1 MHHNHAAPHR
11 HRQLKSHLDPSL
23 FTLLIKFNFSL
34 KTRYKRESFDLVVA
48 HGVPQQFMYLSQM
61 GEKHICVDF
70 VQLNR
75 VTKKDSYP
83 VSRADRPHQRL
94 AGKQIFSKLDLK
106 SAYWQFPMD
115 ESSVEKTAF
124 SPGPG
129 YGLWEFVVLPYGLT
143 GATQICQRGLD
154 ELFRDCHNCVDNYVE
169 YIIIF

>member
-1 MHHNHAAPHR
+1 M
-11 HRQLKSHLDPSL
+11 
-23 FTLLIKFNFSL
+23 
-34 KTRYKRESFDLVVA
+34 
-48 HGVPQQFMYLSQM
+48 
-61 GEKHICVDF
+61 
-70 VQLNR
+70 
-75 VTKKDSYP
+75 
-83 VSRADRPHQRL
+83 

-154 ELFRDCHNCVDNYVE
+154 ELFRDRHDCVDNYVE